1 MQRVLTALVLIAVV
15 VLIIFKAPLWLVVLA
30 AALVAELAL
39 YEYLQLAN
47 GSGAKV
53 PIWLVMLC
61 AALLFAATFAL
72 PTTLQMPVFGVLAV
86 VLFTYA
92 GFVSPPQRVLPD
104 AAYSVFGLIY
114 VAYPLTLLPLL
125 SARENGIGL
134 LLFLMAV
141 VWSGDVVAMYTGR
154 AFGKHKFAPTISPN
168 KTWEGAAGSMA
179 GSLLAGVAVIEI
191 SNTLAAR
198 NIGTVSFIEPLWQ
211 WIVIAAFLN
220 IAAQTGDLLESA
232 LKRGADVKDSGSI
245 LPGHG
250 GVLDRIDALLLA
262 APALWYAL
270 LVKDYFSQ
278 SRF

>member
-39 YEYLQLAN
+39 YEYVQLAN
-47 GSGAKV
+47 GSGGNIQ
-53 PIWLVMLC
+53 IWLVMFC
-61 AALLFAATFAL
+61 AAMLFVATFAL
-72 PTTLQMPVFGVLAV
+72 PTTLQMPVFGVLAIT
-86 VLFTYA
+86 LFTYA
-92 GFVSPPQRVLPD
+92 GFSSPLPRVLPD

-168 KTWEGAAGSMA
+168 KTWEGAAGSMV
-179 GSLLAGVAVIEI
+179 GSLLAGLAVVEI

-211 WIVIAAFLN
+211 WLAIAAFLN
-220 IAAQTGDLLESA
+220 VAAQTGDLLESA